1 MRNAIEREHALK
13 VQSDL
18 QQFIFIGVAI
28 EAGIIDME
36 SSDPNFNRF
45 LHQLQAESQRQKFA
59 EQVHT
64 LTNRCWDVCFTDYRP
79 PSKLDSKTQTCL
91 SNCVNRMVDASNFM
105 VEHLQ
110 KMDKSN
116 LV

>member
-1 MRNAIEREHALK
+1 
-13 VQSDL
+13 
-18 QQFIFIGVAI
+18 
-28 EAGIIDME
+28 ME

-79 PSKLDSKTQTCL
+79 PSKLDTKTQTCL

-110 KMDKSN
+110 KMDKNN

>member
-1 MRNAIEREHALK
+1 MVLD
-13 VQSDL
+13 ST
-18 QQFIFIGVAI
+18 
-28 EAGIIDME
+28 
-36 SSDPNFNRF
+36 DPNLNRF
-45 LHQLQAESQRQKFA
+45 IHQLQAETQRQKFA

-110 KMDKSN
+110 KMDKNFS
-116 LV
+116 